1 MSKEY
6 MSMKEIVATA
16 GRREGIR
23 APLKA
28 AMQAWVGFGVF
39 VLLFLASLGYVAFGG
54 TLAVEASPIPEPET
68 SIAAVAAESAAVS
81 GALRKGKVLARSEAE
96 KQ

>member
-1 MSKEY
+1 MSKQY
-6 MSMKEIVATA
+6 MSMKEIVSTPR
-16 GRREGIR
+16 RREGVR
-23 APLKA
+23 ASLKA
-28 AMQAWVGFGVF
+28 AMEAWAGFGVF

-68 SIAAVAAESAAVS
+68 SIAAVAAESADVS
-81 GALRKGKVLARSEAE
+81 GALRKEKVLARSATE